1 MATGHRLRS
10 WRGDAA
16 PTGCV
21 WPGGDATKGYLRA
34 WPVPTGWVG
43 VETLPA
49 TDQPRDPL
57 SNT

>member
-1 MATGHRLRS
+1 MATD
-10 WRGDAA
+10 RGRA
-16 PTGCV
+16 PGVVMQRRPGGCV
-21 WPGGDATKGYLRA
+21 PGGDDNKGYLKA